1 MDRDRRLAETFVELA
16 DTLIDDFDVI
26 DFLWPATSWRAA
38 CGCILTQTHPTT
50 ALCERVSRHRAH
62 RLPRTRILLLF
73 LKG

>member
-1 MDRDRRLAETFVELA
+1 MLMTGGWPS
-16 DTLIDDFDVI
+16 
-26 DFLWPATSWRAA
+26 WPATSWRAA

-50 ALCERVSRHRAH
+50 ALRERVSRDRLH